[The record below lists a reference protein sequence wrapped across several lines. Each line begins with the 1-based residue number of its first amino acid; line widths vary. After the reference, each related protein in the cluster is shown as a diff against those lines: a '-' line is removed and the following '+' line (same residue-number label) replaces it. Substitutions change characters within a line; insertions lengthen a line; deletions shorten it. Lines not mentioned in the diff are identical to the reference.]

1 MASQTVR
8 QHLLKISSM
17 WPKDL
22 IRPNHQFSEAIAKIA
37 ESQSAWSSAGASGVI
52 ASREVKD
59 GQALI
64 GALERLMGNRAL
76 KQVGSCSFCCRVPQ
90 RSAEID
96 SRQYPMSEK
105 TKKPP
110 SMPKHYANLL
120 EGLKKAERGETEPW
134 WVAFLTQKRNS
145 KNEH

>member
-76 KQVGSCSFCCRVPQ
+76 KQ
-90 RSAEID
+90 
-96 SRQYPMSEK
+96 YPMSEK